1 MENNLTSN
9 QVLEDAENQ
18 IREACEVLQREATR
32 LRQQKAID
40 AMSEKIEHF
49 HLSSI
54 VNLHVGGRRF
64 TTSLQTLT
72 KDPDSMLAAMFSGK
86 LEVTPLEDG
95 AFFID
100 RDGKHFR
107 FILNYICTGKLT
119 LPKGDKDRRTY
130 GRSFIRSK
138 GF

>member
-1 MENNLTSN
+1 MENNSTGN
-9 QVLEDAENQ
+9 QVLEDSDNQ
-18 IREACEVLQREATR
+18 IRETCKVLQREATS
-32 LRQQKAID
+32 LRHEQNSKAID
-40 AMSEKIEHF
+40 AMSKKVEHF
-49 HLSSI
+49 HLSLI
-54 VNLHVGGRRF
+54 VNLNVGF

-72 KDPDSMLAAMFSGK
+72 KDPDSMLASMFSGK